1 MFGFGGGGE
10 PKAKDEAVAAAAVE
24 PAAEEAPPPAKRP
37 DSPVS
42 PATATP
48 TTPPSKEASPE
59 KPAKP
64 AFSMFGFGG
73 GSKEEGGVA
82 QRWNADKGTGLI
94 KPDAGGADLPCP
106 ASSIE
111 DGNALKEGE
120 PVKFKRGKDE
130 QGREIAEQV
139 TGGISTSPVK
149 ARAGPSAAVAAVAK
163 AIPKELNPFKG
174 FKSVFG
180 GVDLSDKGLEDA
192 FKGLDTDGSGKCSN
206 AELEAYI
213 RKVHKKKL
221 GPEAIASM
229 MAEADTDKDGEVD
242 LEEFK
247 LIMRGAPK
255 AEKLQAEMERAAAEL
270 NPGPAP

>member
-1 MFGFGGGGE
+1 M
-10 PKAKDEAVAAAAVE
+10 AEA
-24 PAAEEAPPPAKRP
+24 
-37 DSPVS
+37 
-42 PATATP
+42 
-48 TTPPSKEASPE
+48 
-59 KPAKP
+59 
-64 AFSMFGFGG
+64 
-73 GSKEEGGVA
+73 
-82 QRWNADKGTGLI
+82 
-94 KPDAGGADLPCP
+94 
-106 ASSIE
+106 
-111 DGNALKEGE
+111 DGNADG
-120 PVKFKRGKDE
+120 
-130 QGREIAEQV
+130 QV
-139 TGGISTSPVK
+139 DLEEF
-149 ARAGPSAAVAAVAK
+149 K
-163 AIPKELNPFKG
+163 AIMRKGPDRPRAPWTTCLGLGRLNPFKG

-255 AEKLQAEMERAAAEL
+255 AEKLQAQAAITL
-270 NPGPAP
+270 TLTLTRS